1 MLGQAMIR
9 RLVALVLVLAVAAA
23 LLLALWPQALDL
35 QRSWPA
41 AQLVSFR
48 IVAGAIAVAAAVVL
62 LILGLF
68 ARRIRS
74 TTASIAVLALVF
86 GAVSGGV
93 LASRGLGRDDFTDA
107 LDTDVTVLSWNT
119 LGGGPGVE
127 AIADLA
133 VEVGA
138 DVVTLPET
146 DAATAKAVSDA
157 MNAAGLPMA
166 WFTSSYDDVPT
177 AKPTSLLVS
186 TALGE
191 YTVAT
196 ADDGTSV
203 TTTPGM
209 PSIVATP
216 TDEASPVIV
225 AAHPVAPLRED
236 MGSWRAGLGVLSDAC
251 ASGNVIMAGDF
262 NATVDHM
269 AGLGRDGGALGA
281 CRDAAVATANGG
293 VGTWPTDLSPLLG
306 TPIDHVLATRHWLAT
321 GFRVVTDLD
330 EAGSDHRPVVA
341 QLSRTGA

>member
-1 MLGQAMIR
+1 MLGRAMIR
-9 RLVALVLVLAVAAA
+9 RLVALVLVLAAAA
-23 LLLALWPQALDL
+23 VLLIAVWPQALDL

-41 AQLVSFR
+41 AQAVSFR
-48 IVAGAIAVAAAVVL
+48 VVGAGVAVVVAVVL
-62 LILGLF
+62 LVIGLF

-74 TTASIAVLALVF
+74 VTASVAVLALVAA
-86 GAVSGGV
+86 AVSAGV
-93 LASRGLGRDDFTDA
+93 LASRGIGRDDFTDA

-119 LGGGPGVE
+119 LGGAPGAPTVAE
-127 AIADLA
+127 LA

-138 DVVTLPET
+138 DVVALPET
-146 DAATAKAVSDA
+146 DAETAKAISDA

-196 ADDGTSV
+196 EDDGTSV

-209 PSIVATP
+209 PSIIATP
-216 TDEASPVIV
+216 VDEASPVIV
-225 AAHPVAPLRED
+225 AAHPVAPLREA
-236 MGSWRAGLGVLSDAC
+236 MEPWRAGLDVLADAC
-251 ASGNVIMAGDF
+251 ASGNVVMAGDF
-262 NATVDHM
+262 NATIDHM
-269 AGLGRDGGALGA
+269 AGLGTAGGALGT
-281 CRDAAVATANGG
+281 CRDAAVGTANGG

-306 TPIDHVLATRHWLAT
+306 TPIDHVLASRHWLAT

>member
-1 MLGQAMIR
+1 MIR
-9 RLVALVLVLAVAAA
+9 RLVALVLVLAAAAA
-23 LLLALWPQALDL
+23 LLLAIWPQALDL

-41 AQLVSFR
+41 TQVVSFR
-48 IVAGAIAVAAAVVL
+48 IVAAGVALVAAVVL
-62 LILGLF
+62 LVVGLF

-74 TTASIAVLALVF
+74 VTASIAVLALVA
-86 GAVSGGV
+86 GAVSTGV
-93 LASRGLGRDDFTDA
+93 LASRGIGRDDFTDA
-107 LDTDVTVLSWNT
+107 LESDVTVLSWNT
-119 LGGGPGVE
+119 LGGAPGAE
-127 AIADLA
+127 AIAALA

-138 DVVTLPET
+138 DVVALPET
-146 DAATAKAVSDA
+146 DAETAKAVADA

-166 WFTSSYDDVPT
+166 GFTSSYDDVAN

-196 ADDGTSV
+196 ADDGTSI
-203 TTTPGM
+203 TTTPGL

-216 TDEASPVIV
+216 VDEASPVIV
-225 AAHPVAPLRED
+225 AAHPVAPLRD
-236 MGSWRAGLGVLSDAC
+236 TMDTWRDGLDVLADAC

-269 AGLGRDGGALGA
+269 SGLGREGGALGT
-281 CRDAAVATANGG
+281 CRDAAVGTANGG

-306 TPIDHVLATRHWLAT
+306 TPIDHVMATRHWLAT